1 MRSHTFEKWMGA
13 SEALQGLDKGR
24 LIALLLGL
32 LALIY
37 GCDYLSGPLIPFT
50 IFYIMPIWMAGSL
63 LSGHWA
69 HGFALLCTLATTSID
84 LEVIEQVHLVG
95 IAWKAMVN
103 GAVFLIAADMS
114 IGWARLHDNLQYEA
128 SRDPLTGA
136 FNRRAF
142 FERIDEE
149 LGRSQRKSLPLSLAF
164 IDLDNF
170 KHINDSQ
177 GHEKGDEVLKA
188 VASTLSPHLRAGDA
202 LGRLGG
208 DEFAILL
215 HETNQEQ
222 VKPVMNRLAR
232 ALKESPSLANT
243 GISFS
248 IGVATSNP
256 RRSIS
261 ADELMAIADQ
271 AMYEIKH
278 STKDGIG
285 FTVVDAPTPS

>member
-1 MRSHTFEKWMGA
+1 MTGPLNDESNARAVRLTFMDDQDFKVVNWAQFDARLAPGLHMQDPGACGQRLGMIVSTGRSSCDHTFEKWMGA
-13 SEALQGLDKGR
+13 SEALKGLDKGR
-24 LIALLLGL
+24 LIA
-32 LALIY
+32 
-37 GCDYLSGPLIPFT
+37 
-50 IFYIMPIWMAGSL
+50 
-63 LSGHWA
+63 
-69 HGFALLCTLATTSID
+69 
-84 LEVIEQVHLVG
+84 
-95 IAWKAMVN
+95 
-103 GAVFLIAADMS
+103 
-114 IGWARLHDNLQYEA
+114 
-128 SRDPLTGA
+128 
-136 FNRRAF
+136 
-142 FERIDEE
+142 
-149 LGRSQRKSLPLSLAF
+149 LPLSLAF

-215 HETNQEQ
+215 HETDHEQ
-222 VKPVMNRLAR
+222 VQPVLTRLAR

-261 ADELMAIADQ
+261 TDELLAIADQ

-285 FTVVDAPTPS
+285 FTVVDAPAPS